1 MGLEALGDAG
11 IGIVAAVLIVREV
24 LNFLKYREA
33 NSTVEDGDCE
43 EALGRF
49 AKMEQQMSS
58 LASSTSEI
66 ATLMLRVDADG
77 LPLVYTPRTLTSA
90 VTELGKSVVNLNRS
104 VDLMAHNVERLDR

>member
-24 LNFLKYREA
+24 LNFLKAREA
-33 NSTVEDGDCE
+33 PIQASEDGECDEAIGRLVRME
-43 EALGRF
+43 E
-49 AKMEQQMSS
+49 QMSA

-77 LPLVYTPRTLTSA
+77 LPLVYFPRSLSA
-90 VTELGKSVVNLNRS
+90 AISELGKSV
-104 VDLMAHNVERLDR
+104 ERLSSKVDRLHR